1 MHPDDDEDV
10 LELRLEVGDEGERAR
25 LLEDDGDDVVADVAL
40 ARQLLAVVGR
50 EGEERR
56 HVEHDLV
63 GASVGVHRVEARRV
77 ICKGK

>member
-10 LELRLEVGDEGERAR
+10 LELRLEVRDERERAW

-40 ARQLLAVVGR
+40 ARQLLPVVGR
-50 EGEERR
+50 EGQQRR

-63 GASVGVHRVEARRV
+63 RARVRVHRVQAGRV
-77 ICKGK
+77 V